1 MDKEIKEKLTIQY
14 NYSNKDLKLS
24 DNDFFEYV
32 KNQVYIVID
41 ELAKIF
47 EITDRSIEALKEHA
61 SSSIELESR
70 DPLITYFDVYFW
82 NDLCLC
88 INFAYNYLN
97 DVELLE
103 NLANDPYFGET
114 NLEYFNEFK
123 SASKFE
129 KTIIVGKLLNFV
141 K

>member
-1 MDKEIKEKLTIQY
+1 M
-14 NYSNKDLKLS
+14 
-24 DNDFFEYV
+24 
-32 KNQVYIVID
+32 
-41 ELAKIF
+41 
-47 EITDRSIEALKEHA
+47 
-61 SSSIELESR
+61 
-70 DPLITYFDVYFW
+70 YFW

-123 SASKFE
+123 SAYKFE

-141 K
+141 N